1 MHWKEYKERSE
12 TEDLKKIMTISEDDK
27 EGEEITDTNAKMK
40 LVGTEFS
47 EERKKGLD
55 VTYLRNHQE
64 KQSW

>member
-27 EGEEITDTNAKMK
+27 EGEDITDTNAKMK

-55 VTYLRNHQE
+55 VTYLRNDQE